1 MSGGDGDYEEAQIAR
16 QATQQVLIP
25 AVRDMGSA
33 LEKVNASVA
42 EGAQKVATDVPALD
56 NDLAQSFPKAASN
69 LSSATD
75 SGAGGIDP
83 NTGTDPAG
91 TAGSTSGAGNPGQV
105 SDDFSGGSSGGQQPE
120 GVSNCSTGGTDPVDV
135 VSGQM
140 ITGKSDVELPG
151 VLPLVLR
158 RAYASSYRHGALFGP
173 GWSSTLDQRLVI
185 DTDGIHVLGDDAQR
199 LDYPV
204 PTQPGQQVLPAA
216 GARWPLTWDRKLD
229 AITVHDPETGLT
241 RHFASSRRDAMPSTA
256 GRQTRHLA
264 RITDRNGNWLSI
276 TRDTDGV
283 PTEVGHVGGYRIA
296 VDSSYQASG
305 FRIEGLRL
313 LDGSN
318 SGRGTALIGY
328 RYDPAGRLVEIA
340 DSSGVP
346 LVYEYDY
353 ADRITAWI
361 DRSGYRYEYTYD
373 AAGRVVR
380 TSGQDGHLAAE
391 LAYDPQQRVTTV
403 TNSLGE
409 TTAYHYD
416 QYQHVTKTVDAL
428 GNATL
433 TELDRYGRLLSFTD
447 GLGNTTRYVLDEN
460 GDPVEIER
468 ADGTRLAI
476 RNNALRLVQSTTA
489 PDGAVWHYDYDERGN
504 CTAVTDPLGAVISF
518 TYDDH
523 GAVISRTDALGH
535 VTHIEC
541 DQAGLPTAIT
551 SENGERAEVERDA
564 FGRVVASRDPLGAV
578 TRAAWTVEGRPMWRE
593 SADGTREE
601 WVYDGRGEL
610 VEQRNAL
617 GHSVRYE
624 RGAFGLPVART
635 DPDGRRYEFGYDT
648 QGRIRTV
655 TNPLGLSWRYQY
667 DPTGRIAEETDF
679 NGRTIAYQ
687 YDAAGRLSGRVS
699 GDAPAPAG
707 SYRRDALGRIV
718 EARTGEESVRYEF
731 DPCGRLIAAASATS
745 ELAIERDR
753 AGRVLSETVDGRTLT
768 SEYDPR
774 GSRIQ
779 RTTPGGVVS
788 RWTFDVYG
796 QPTAFAG
803 TAGSLA
809 FEYDAAGRET
819 TRFLGGRA
827 ALTQSFDPM
836 GRLTAQAIWAYD
848 PDSDAAAPGAEYQ
861 SLQQRTYS
869 YRHDGHLVAVGDAL
883 AGNREY
889 DLDPFGRVTSVT
901 GANWTESY
909 AYDAAGM
916 IGSADIS
923 GANEYADVLGP
934 RTMSGTL
941 IRQAART
948 TYEHDGQGRVVRTVR
963 RILSGQRRVWEFGW
977 NDLNQLTS
985 VTNPDAEHWEYS
997 YDPLGRRTAKRQL
1010 ATDGTILRQIAFSWD
1025 GTRVAEQ
1032 EVRAPGQPPSITS
1045 WDYRPGTL
1053 LPLAQTEKRLSG
1065 VVDPDSDLNQAEVDL
1080 RFYAIVTD
1088 LVGSPSELVDR
1099 DGSVVW
1105 HRNASLW
1112 GLPLDSRTSSKS
1124 PDSSGI
1130 PDCPDCPL
1138 RFPGQYYDEESGWH
1152 YNFFRYYDPAVG
1164 RYTSPDPLGLT
1175 PAPDDHGYVPN
1186 PCAAADPLG
1195 LAGTQAAIMPP
1206 KPMLALPKSDREPPN
1221 IGPIT
1226 SRDAIPGEE
1235 FNMVLS
1241 APQSNTTPGRFGT
1254 FDDIP
1259 NQSYA
1264 REQLA
1269 IRSDWKPDVSKVQR
1283 YRIPDGDPIRIQESV
1298 VGPQPDP
1305 GLGREL
1311 PGGGTQLE
1319 ILDNA
1324 DRARLIPV
1332 GDPADLPC

>member
-1 MSGGDGDYEEAQIAR
+1 VSEGEGDYEEAQIAQ

-25 AVRDMGSA
+25 AVKDMGQA

-42 EGAQKVATDVPALD
+42 QGAKKIATDVPALD
-56 NDLAQSFPKAASN
+56 NDLAQGFHGNLGDLGQTADTSAA
-69 LSSATD
+69 
-75 SGAGGIDP
+75 GI
-83 NTGTDPAG
+83 NDPA
-91 TAGSTSGAGNPGQV
+91 STSTPTQAPAPAAAPG
-105 SDDFSGGSSGGQQPE
+105 DDFSTHQTGGQQPE

-140 ITGKSDVELPG
+140 ITTTTDVELPG
-151 VLPLVLR
+151 VLPLILR
-158 RAYASSYRHGALFGP
+158 RAYASSYRHGQLFGP
-173 GWSSTLDQRLVI
+173 GWSSTLDQHLTI
-185 DTDGIHVLGDDAQR
+185 DNNGIHYLGDDAQI
-199 LDYPV
+199 LSYGI
-204 PTQPGQQVLPAA
+204 PTQPGQQLLPTA
-216 GARWPLTWDRKLD
+216 GARWPLTWDRALD
-229 AITVHDPETGLT
+229 AITVHDSATGLT
-241 RHFASSRRDAMPSTA
+241 RIFAPPPRDTVPDAQ

-264 RITDRNGNWLSI
+264 RITDRNGNWLTI
-276 TRDTDGV
+276 ARDADGV
-283 PTEVGHVGGYRIA
+283 PTEVSHIGGYRIA
-296 VDSSYQASG
+296 VDSSYQAAG

-313 LDGSN
+313 LDGSSN
-318 SGRGTALIGY
+318 GRGTALIGY

-340 DSSGVP
+340 ESGGVP
-346 LVYEYDY
+346 LVYEYDD

-361 DRSGYRYEYTYD
+361 DRSGYRYEYIYD

-380 TSGQDGHLAAE
+380 TGGQDGQLVAE

-403 TNSLGE
+403 ANSLGE
-409 TTAYHYD
+409 STAYHYD
-416 QYQHVTKTVDAL
+416 QYQHVAKVVDPL

-433 TELDRYGRLLSFTD
+433 TETDRYGRLLSFTD
-447 GLGNTTRYVLDEN
+447 GVGNTTRYVLDEH

-468 ADGTRLAI
+468 ADGTRLTN
-476 RNNALRLVQSTTA
+476 RNTALRLVESTTA
-489 PDGAVWHYDYDERGN
+489 PDGAVWRYDYDERGN
-504 CTAVTDPLGAVISF
+504 CTAVTDPLGAVTGF

-523 GAVISRTDALGH
+523 GATTSRTDALGH
-535 VTHIEC
+535 VTRIEC
-541 DQAGLPTAIT
+541 NRAGLPIAIT
-551 SENGERAEVERDA
+551 SETGERAEVERDA

-578 TRAAWTVEGRPMWRE
+578 TRAAWTVGGRPIWRE
-593 SADGTREE
+593 AADGTREE
-601 WVYDGRGEL
+601 WGYDDRGEL

-624 RGAFGLPVART
+624 RGSFGLPTART
-635 DPDGRRYEFGYDT
+635 DPDGRRYEFRYDT
-648 QGRIRTV
+648 QGRISAV

-667 DPTGRIAEETDF
+667 DPAGRIAEETDF

-687 YDAAGRLSGRVS
+687 YDAAGRLHGRVT
-699 GDAPAPAG
+699 GDAPAS
-707 SYRRDALGRIV
+707 SYRRDVLGRIV

-731 DPCGRLIAAASATS
+731 DPCGRLALAASATS

-753 AGRVLSETVDGRTLT
+753 AGQIVSETVNGRTLT
-768 SEYDPR
+768 SAYDLR
-774 GSRIQ
+774 GSRVQ
-779 RTTPGGVVS
+779 RTTPGGAIS

-803 TAGSLA
+803 TGGSLA
-809 FEYDAAGRET
+809 FEYDAAGHET
-819 TRFLGGRA
+819 TRFLGGKA

-848 PDSDAAAPGAEYQ
+848 PAGGSSSPGTEYQ
-861 SLQQRTYS
+861 ALQQRTYA
-869 YRHDGHLVAVGDAL
+869 YRHDGHLVAVGDSL

-901 GANWTESY
+901 GANWSESY

-916 IGSADIS
+916 IGSAGIS
-923 GANEYADVLGP
+923 GAAGMGIGGTGFHGANEHSDVLGP
-934 RTMSGTL
+934 RTMDGTL

-948 TYEHDGQGRVVRTVR
+948 TYEHDGQGRVVRTVQR
-963 RILSGQRRVWEFGW
+963 TLSGQRRVWEFGW

-997 YDPLGRRTAKRQL
+997 YDPIGRRSAKRQL
-1010 ATDGTILRQIAFSWD
+1010 AADGTLLRQIDFSWD

-1032 EVRAPGQPPSITS
+1032 TASAPDRQPSTLS

-1053 LPLAQTEKRLSG
+1053 LPVAQTEKRFSDA
-1065 VVDPDSDLNQAEVDL
+1065 VDQLEVDL

-1088 LVGSPSELVDR
+1088 LAGSPSELVDA
-1099 DGSVVW
+1099 DGSIVW
-1105 HRNASLW
+1105 HRTASLW
-1112 GLPLDSRTSSKS
+1112 GLPLGNGASAGPSDA
-1124 PDSSGI
+1124 DGSGV
-1130 PDCPDCPL
+1130 PDCPL
-1138 RFPGQYYDEESGWH
+1138 RFPGQYHDDESGWH
-1152 YNFFRYYDPAVG
+1152 YNYFRYYDPAVG

-1186 PCAAADPLG
+1186 PCAATDPLG
-1195 LAGTQAAIMPP
+1195 LAATPAAIMAP
-1206 KPMLALPKSDREPPN
+1206 KPMLALDKSNREPPN
-1221 IGPIT
+1221 IGLIT
-1226 SRDAIPGEE
+1226 SRDAVPGEE

-1241 APQSNTTPGRFGT
+1241 APQPNTRPGGFGT

-1259 NQSYA
+1259 SQSYA

-1269 IRSDWKPDVSKVQR
+1269 IRSDWKPDVTKVQR

-1319 ILDNA
+1319 ILDPA

-1332 GDPADLPC
+1332 GDPADLPCS